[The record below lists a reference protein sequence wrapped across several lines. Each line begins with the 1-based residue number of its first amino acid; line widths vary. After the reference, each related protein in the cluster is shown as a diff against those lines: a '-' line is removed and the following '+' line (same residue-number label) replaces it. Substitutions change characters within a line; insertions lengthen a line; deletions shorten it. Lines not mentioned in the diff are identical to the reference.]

1 MTRLIE
7 RFREVLALDSAA
19 WALEFEGKR
28 RTWGELAQG
37 AEVVAQALAELGAAP
52 HDVIGW
58 AAHNSPSAVVSLIGL
73 VLSES
78 CTAVINPH
86 MAPKILCDEIIRQ
99 RFPVIVGDPGF
110 WKIPGV
116 AAAAAAVGSA
126 GMVVTWGAAV
136 TTAPPHPG
144 LGAIGA
150 GPHREPMRDVVI
162 ERLSSGTTG
171 PPKRSPQSA
180 TALINALRAGE
191 RREAGAAQTALTLKR
206 SPAVVFRSLAHSGSF
221 AVLLALYSARPIL
234 LQEKFTVSDTV
245 DAIREHR
252 PKVISL
258 VPTAIKMIWDAQV
271 PPEDLA
277 SLVAIRSGTAPL
289 DVQLQA
295 KFEHKYGVPILVDY
309 GATEFGGVTSWSLE
323 DHRLHAASKRGS
335 VGRVVAGAEIRV
347 RDAETG
353 ALIDDGRTGLLEV
366 RVPRKGVDW
375 ISTND
380 LASVDRDGFLYIR
393 GRADDAIVRGG
404 FKILP
409 DEVVSVL
416 RQHPD
421 VQDAAVV
428 GIPDQRLGQVPV
440 AVIETRPDAAA
451 PDEAGLRAFAREH
464 LTPYQVPVAF
474 KFIQRLPR
482 TASMKV
488 IRSEVLDIAL
498 G

>member
-1 MTRLIE
+1 MTQLVE

-37 AEVVAQALAELGAAP
+37 AEAVAQAVADLGVTA

-58 AAHNSPSAVVSLIGL
+58 AAHNSPSAVAALTGL
-73 VLSES
+73 VLSET
-78 CTAVINPH
+78 CAAVINPH

-99 RFPVIVGDPGF
+99 RFPAIVGDPEF

-116 AAAAAAVGSA
+116 VAAAAEVGSA
-126 GMVVTWGAAV
+126 GVVVTWDAAV
-136 TTAPPHPG
+136 TARAHPQ
-144 LGAIGA
+144 LGAIGP
-150 GPHREPMRDVVI
+150 GPHREPMPDVVI

-171 PPKRSPQSA
+171 PPKRSPQSK
-180 TALINALRAGE
+180 TAVLNALKVGERKEAGE
-191 RREAGAAQTALTLKR
+191 AQTPLVLKR
-206 SPAVVFRSLAHSGSF
+206 SPSVIFRSLAHSGSF

-234 LQEKFTVSDTV
+234 LQEKFTVSNTV

-252 PKVISL
+252 PKVITL

-271 PPEDLA
+271 PREDLA

-289 DVQLQA
+289 DAKLQA
-295 KFEHKYGVPILVDY
+295 DFEDKYGVPILVDY
-309 GATEFGGVTSWSLE
+309 GATEFGGVTSWSLG

-335 VGRVVAGAEIRV
+335 VGRVVAGAEMRV

-353 ALIDDGRTGLLEV
+353 ALIEDGRTGLLEV
-366 RVPRKGVDW
+366 RLARKGVDW

-380 LASVDRDGFLYIR
+380 LASIDQDGFLYIR

-428 GIPDQRLGQVPV
+428 GIPDERLGQVPV
-440 AVIETRPDAAA
+440 AVIETRPDAPA
-451 PDEAGLRAFAREH
+451 PDEASLRAFAREH

-482 TASMKV
+482 SASMKV